1 MPTGYT
7 TEEIIRIGVQHLETI
22 RSKCLAAQNL
32 IANGAEDEVSYY
44 RAFLMAASQR
54 LVTLFTDI
62 PPPPP

>member
-7 TEEIIRIGVQHLETI
+7 TAEIIQIAIQHLETV
-22 RSKCLAAQNL
+22 RSKALAAQNL

-44 RAFLMAASQR
+44 RAFMVAASQR
-54 LVTLFTDI
+54 LVILFTDI